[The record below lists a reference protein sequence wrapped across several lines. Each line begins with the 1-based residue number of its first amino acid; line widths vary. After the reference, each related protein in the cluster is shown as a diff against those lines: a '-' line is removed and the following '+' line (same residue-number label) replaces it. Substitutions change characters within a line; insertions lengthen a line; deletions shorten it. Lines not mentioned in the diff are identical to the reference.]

1 MSVSL
6 KMLIF
11 AVQTDNNTIT
21 MLCNKTPNILKD
33 RKNALLSA
41 IYIVVL
47 LSFALLPLRLQA
59 QPSAQELIEKGDS
72 CRMVGK
78 YKKALE
84 YFQQAYDAPAV
95 ADDVNMQLQ
104 LLERIMRTHD
114 VLRHWKEMPE
124 SSYRLFTLAKEH
136 GDSAHTAMALMMQGK
151 RLHILGKTQE
161 GMRVCLHATEM
172 MKRTNFEHKN
182 HELVNFYAILAKLYC
197 NEGNYGEA
205 LRMSD
210 EQDRYI
216 ELSKDSHADD
226 WYHRHLMRAKT
237 IRLEIL
243 TKMGRLD
250 EADSIYVKYGITPV
264 IDPVSGTA
272 VLSYYR
278 ARGMNDKVMLFLNT
292 VKENLY
298 EDGDTT
304 GRNMQRLMSDLGDTY
319 YNMGDYQRA
328 AEYYASTSRIADTL
342 AARSLNDLTGEV
354 HKAIDHE
361 RDIARKNVHLIIIV
375 SCVVLLVVF
384 ILLML
389 YQTLMTRRKNHRMV
403 ATINRLM
410 HYRDLVI
417 QNGDRAEKSEDE
429 TADDAS
435 DEELRRFKEVDKR
448 IMKESLFTNPDFGRD
463 DLIRL
468 FGVDKNAL
476 PGIINRMTGTN
487 VSGYINIK
495 RMEYAAKL
503 IKEHPN
509 YTFEYIAELCG
520 IKSSATFIRNF
531 KAIYDMTPSE
541 YRKQLNEAAATP
553 PHVNI

>member
-1 MSVSL
+1 
-6 KMLIF
+6 
-11 AVQTDNNTIT
+11 
-21 MLCNKTPNILKD
+21 MLCNKTPNMLKD

-41 IYIVVL
+41 SYIVVL
-47 LSFALLPLRLQA
+47 LSFAILPLRLQA
-59 QPSAQELIEKGDS
+59 QPSAQELMEKGDS
-72 CRMVGK
+72 CRMAWK
-78 YKKALE
+78 YNHALD
-84 YFQQAYDAPAV
+84 YYQQAYDDPAV

-124 SSYRLFTLAKEH
+124 SSYRLYMLAKEQD
-136 GDSAHTAMALMMQGK
+136 DSVHIAMALMIRGK
-151 RLHILGKTQE
+151 RIHALGQTQE
-161 GMRVCLHATEM
+161 GMQVALHATEI

-182 HELVNFYAILAKLYC
+182 HELANFYAILAKLYC
-197 NEGNYGEA
+197 NEGNYDEA
-205 LRMSD
+205 LRMLD

-226 WYHRHLMRAKT
+226 WYHRHLIRAKT

-243 TKMGRLD
+243 ARMGRLD

-264 IDPVSGTA
+264 TDPLIGTTI
-272 VLSYYR
+272 LSYYR
-278 ARGMNDKVMLFLNT
+278 IRGMNDEILLFLNT
-292 VKENLY
+292 VKENLC

-403 ATINRLM
+403 ATIQRLM
-410 HYRDLVI
+410 HYREIVI
-417 QNGDRAEKSEDE
+417 QNGDRAEKKEEEASMADE
-429 TADDAS
+429 
-435 DEELRRFKEVDKR
+435 EELRRFKEVDKR
-448 IMKESLFTNPDFGRD
+448 IMKECLFANPDFGRD
-463 DLIRL
+463 DLMRL

-476 PGIINRMTGTN
+476 PGLINRITGTT
-487 VSGYINIK
+487 VPGYINIK

-503 IKEHPN
+503 IKECPN
-509 YTFEYIAELCG
+509 YTLESIAELCG

-531 KAIYDMTPSE
+531 KAIYDMTPSD
-541 YRKQLNEAAATP
+541 YRKQLNKATATP
-553 PHVNI
+553 SD